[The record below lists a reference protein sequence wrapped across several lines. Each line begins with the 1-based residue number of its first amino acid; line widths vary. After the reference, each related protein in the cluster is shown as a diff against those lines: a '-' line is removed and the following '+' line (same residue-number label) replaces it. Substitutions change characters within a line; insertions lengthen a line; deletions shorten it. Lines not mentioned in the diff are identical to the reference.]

1 MRIPLM
7 CVCVCS
13 CSVLCDVR
21 VLRVGCFT
29 ILAGGVTAVM
39 PFLCQCFA
47 SYLYTRETLILVMV
61 TDSGVTECAI
71 DPVS

>member
-1 MRIPLM
+1 ML
-7 CVCVCS
+7 
-13 CSVLCDVR
+13 D
-21 VLRVGCFT
+21 
-29 ILAGGVTAVM
+29 GGVTAVM